1 MHLFSSAAPII
12 IIIIIIILFL
22 HSTMTRIV
30 QDSLREAAAG
40 AFAGA
45 VTKTAAAPLD
55 RLKLVVQLR
64 GSLAGGTTH
73 HYEGPWAALRRMIQQ
88 EGVLALWRGNVSTIL
103 INCGTFALN
112 FSEWMDVMACCVGW
126 NDR

>member
-1 MHLFSSAAPII
+1 
-12 IIIIIIILFL
+12 
-22 HSTMTRIV
+22 MTRII
-30 QDSLREAAAG
+30 QDSIREAAAG

-64 GSLAGGTTH
+64 GSLANNNAATQ
-73 HYEGPWAALRRMIQQ
+73 YEGPWAALRRMIQQ

-112 FSEWMDVMACCVGW
+112 FSE
-126 NDR
+126 